1 MGALSFMGYIQGE
14 GRQQSSL
21 FPPTLEELVPED
33 HLVRVIEAYV
43 ARLDLQAL
51 GFSKAEPLKTG
62 RPGYDPADLLKLYL
76 YGYFQRIRSSRRL
89 EAECQRNVEV
99 MWLLGRLAPDFKTIA
114 DFRKD
119 NSAAFQATCRTFVQ
133 FCRQVGLISGQLVAI
148 DGSKFQAVA
157 SQRKHLSLTKLKR
170 QQAKLEAQISR
181 YLAELDEADRSE
193 ATEGV
198 DRRAVKAALQ
208 HLESRHA
215 DNLTAQALMEVQGLD
230 QFVVGED
237 EARMMRTHQ
246 GARVAYNVQSA
257 VDGEHG
263 LIVHHAVIQ
272 NGSDNQQ
279 LEPMAKAAQAIL
291 EQEALTVTADAGYSN
306 GEQFQ
311 ACDDAGITAYV
322 PENRGINNKGDDT
335 PLFDRSAFTYDAKN
349 DQYQCPAGQ
358 WLLFKQV
365 SGLQRIY
372 AVQDDCAGCPLKSR
386 CTKAKRRYVT
396 RHVHE
401 AAFER
406 MHQRMQAHPEM
417 MIRRRSI
424 VEHPF
429 GNLKQWILG
438 NGRFLLRQLRG
449 ARTEMALAVNAY
461 NLKRAINVLGARRL
475 IELLG

>member
-1 MGALSFMGYIQGE
+1 M
-14 GRQQSSL
+14 
-21 FPPTLEELVPED
+21 
-33 HLVRVIEAYV
+33 EA
-43 ARLDLQAL
+43 
-51 GFSKAEPLKTG
+51 
-62 RPGYDPADLLKLYL
+62 
-76 YGYFQRIRSSRRL
+76 
-89 EAECQRNVEV
+89 
-99 MWLLGRLAPDFKTIA
+99 
-114 DFRKD
+114 
-119 NSAAFQATCRTFVQ
+119 
-133 FCRQVGLISGQLVAI
+133 
-148 DGSKFQAVA
+148 
-157 SQRKHLSLTKLKR
+157 
-170 QQAKLEAQISR
+170 
-181 YLAELDEADRSE
+181 
-193 ATEGV
+193 
-198 DRRAVKAALQ
+198 
-208 HLESRHA
+208 
-215 DNLTAQALMEVQGLD
+215 QGLD
-230 QFVVGED
+230 QFVLGED

-263 LIVHHAVIQ
+263 LILHHVVTQ
-272 NGSDNQQ
+272 DGSDNQQ

-311 ACDDAGITAYV
+311 ACDDAKITACV
-322 PENRGINNKGDDT
+322 PENRGINNKGGDT
-335 PLFDRSAFTYDAKN
+335 PLFDRSAFSYDAEN
-349 DQYQCPAGQ
+349 DQYQCPAGK

-386 CTKAKRRYVT
+386 CTKAKRRHVS

-417 MIRRRSI
+417 MLRRRSI

-461 NLKRAINVLGARRL
+461 NLKRAINVLGTRRL

>member
-1 MGALSFMGYIQGE
+1 MGYIQGE

-21 FPPTLEELVPED
+21 FPPTLDELVPED

-51 GFSKAEPLKTG
+51 GFSKAQPQRTG
-62 RPGYDPADLLKLYL
+62 RPPYDPADLLKLYL

-99 MWLLGRLAPDFKTIA
+99 MWLLGRLSPDFKTIA

-119 NSAAFQATCRTFVQ
+119 NGAAFQATCRAFVQ

-157 SQRKHLSLTKLKR
+157 SQRKHLSLAKLKR
-170 QQAKLEAQISR
+170 QQAKLEAQIAR

-193 ATEGV
+193 ATEVV
-198 DRRAVKAALQ
+198 DRSAVKAALQ
-208 HLESRHA
+208 HLKNRYA
-215 DNLTAQALMEVQGLD
+215 DNLTAQTLMQTQGLE

-237 EARMMRTHQ
+237 EARLMRTHQ
-246 GARVAYNVQSA
+246 GPRVSYNVQSA
-257 VDGEHG
+257 VDGEHS
-263 LIVHHAVIQ
+263 LILHHEVTQ
-272 NGSDNQQ
+272 DGNDTQQ
-279 LEPMAKAAQAIL
+279 LEPQAKAAQTVLAQ
-291 EQEALTVTADAGYSN
+291 EQLTVTADAGYSN

-311 ACDDAGITAYV
+311 ACDDAGITAFV
-322 PENRGINNKGDDT
+322 PANRGTNNQGNDT
-335 PLFDRSAFTYDAKN
+335 PLFDRDAFTYDAAS
-349 DQYQCPAGQ
+349 DQYQCPAGKR
-358 WLLFKQV
+358 LPLKQV
-365 SGLQRIY
+365 NGLQRIY
-372 AVQDDCAGCPLKSR
+372 AVRGDCAACPLQSR
-386 CTKAKRRYVT
+386 CTEAKRRHVT
-396 RHVHE
+396 RHAHE

-406 MHQRMQAHPEM
+406 MQRRMQAHPEM
-417 MIRRRSI
+417 MVRRRSI

-438 NGRFLLRQLRG
+438 NGRFLLRQLQG

-461 NLKRAINVLGARRL
+461 NLKRVINVLGARRL
-475 IELLG
+475 IELMG